1 MELNTLLSALQ
12 THLPEI
18 LRWSGAIAKRLRHFN
33 IAVEN
38 KTSGSALTDA
48 LTLADLTLQE
58 LIVAAL
64 RDRDPIF
71 LKCRIEAEEKTGDL
85 HRFSQDAPYVLSIDP
100 IDGTKQYRDKTADGY
115 CVMVHLRD
123 RETVHYSLVYI
134 PETGAEGTWVEAVN
148 QRVVCGP
155 DDQSRPAREVLNS
168 MPAIDPQA
176 RPDSPNIYLIGF
188 QDNDTSNAILVTEAG
203 LQGIPPEEMPGSI
216 YDHLATGEFGGSLIH
231 TPNVYDFPVS
241 LHIARI
247 LGGDAVWVHN
257 GESVNFHEH
266 WLDERADMLRL
277 PGITACSANPQTL
290 ETLCQ
295 LAKDWSPIRYED

>member
-1 MELNTLLSALQ
+1 MELNTLLNALQ

-18 LRWSGAIAKRLRHFN
+18 LRWSGAIAKRLRNYN
-33 IAVEN
+33 IAVQN
-38 KTSGSALTDA
+38 KPAGRALTDA

-71 LKCRIEAEEKTGDL
+71 CECCIEAEEKTGDL
-85 HRFSQDAPYVLSIDP
+85 DRFPQDSPYVLSIDP
-100 IDGTKQYRDKTADGY
+100 IDGTKQYRDKTANGY
-115 CVMVHLRD
+115 CVMIHLRD
-123 RETVHYSLVYI
+123 SETVHYSLVYI
-134 PETGAEGTWVEAVN
+134 PETGAQGTWVEAVH
-148 QRVVCGP
+148 QKVVYGP
-155 DDQSRPAREVLNS
+155 DDFNRPAREVLDAL
-168 MPAIDPQA
+168 PAIDPET
-176 RPDSPNIYLIGF
+176 RPDSKRIYLIGF
-188 QDNDTSNAILVTEAG
+188 QDKDTSNARLVTETG
-203 LQGIPPEEMPGSI
+203 LEGVPPEEMPGSI
-216 YDHLATGEFGGSLIH
+216 YDHLATGAFGGSLIH

-266 WLDERADMLRL
+266 WLDDRADMLRL

-290 ETLCQ
+290 ETLCE
-295 LAKDWSPIRYED
+295 LAKDWSKVRYQD

>member
-1 MELNTLLSALQ
+1 MERNALLAALQ
-12 THLPEI
+12 THLPEV
-18 LRWSGAIAKRLRHFN
+18 LRWSGAIAKRLRNFN

-38 KTSGSALTDA
+38 KSSGSALTDA

-85 HRFSQDAPYVLSIDP
+85 NRFAAESPYVLSIDP
-100 IDGTKQYRDKTADGY
+100 IDGTKQYRDKTANGY
-115 CVMVHLRD
+115 CVMIHLRD
-123 RETVHYSLVYI
+123 SETVLYSLVYI
-134 PETGAEGTWVEAVN
+134 PETGDQGTWVEAVH

-155 DDQSRPAREVLNS
+155 DDLSRPAREVLDA
-168 MPAIDPQA
+168 MPAIDPKT
-176 RPDSPNIYLIGF
+176 RPDSPRIYLIGF
-188 QDNDTSNAILVTEAG
+188 QDKDTANARLVTAAG
-203 LQGIPPEEMPGSI
+203 LEGVPPEEMPGSI
-216 YDHLATGEFGGSLIH
+216 YDLLATGAFGGSLIH

-247 LGGDAVWVHN
+247 LGGDAVWVQN
-257 GESVNFHEH
+257 GEPVNFHEH

-290 ETLCQ
+290 KILCE
-295 LAKDWSPIRYED
+295 LAKDWSPIRYQD